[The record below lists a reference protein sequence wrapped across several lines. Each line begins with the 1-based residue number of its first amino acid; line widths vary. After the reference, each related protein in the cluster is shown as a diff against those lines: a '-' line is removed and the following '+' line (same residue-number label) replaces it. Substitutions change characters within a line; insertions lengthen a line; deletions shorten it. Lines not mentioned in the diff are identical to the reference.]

1 MSLLGSF
8 GATLTELVQGV
19 SPLVRMT
26 LDGWQNLA
34 TGYGTSR
41 DKTMSATFEQGC
53 PLNDMTLS
61 AMFSYD
67 DLAGKICDV
76 YPKEEM
82 RCGFTISG
90 YQPNEIADAQKYLNK
105 FELPQTM
112 TDARIWGN
120 VYGGSVIWPL
130 VDDGLPP
137 EEPLD
142 LAKIRSVMG
151 LRVIDRRWLIPETWY
166 YTGPK
171 AGYPELYRAVQPTQG
186 GALLIIGRI
195 HETRLV
201 KFPGARTEWQRKL
214 SLLMWDES
222 VLVKPYAALRSAGQ
236 IWQAIEN
243 LVSDANQGVFKIEHL
258 FDLVTADP
266 TQGDDAAAFASSPS
280 GKLLK
285 RIAFMDRTRSAG
297 RAIVLDKTLEE
308 FERVPTSFAGLPE
321 LSAGQWKR
329 VAAASDIPVSRLI
342 GEAPAGLNATG
353 DAETETFHA
362 KVNANR
368 TQIVEPRLRQ
378 LLRILFSAQ
387 DAPKLS
393 TAFVPGNNGKTKT
406 AQARQ
411 LKAKEDARTS
421 GQLFN
426 ATSPLT
432 QTAGAVPRLSAQA
445 AQYGMISAN
454 QPLDPSQTG
463 TAQGADPIEALVIG
477 WPDLGTP
484 SVAARGL
491 MTLQRAQ
498 AGVALIT
505 AQVLLP
511 EEVALSL
518 PDEDGWKIDKEAREN
533 ILEENAEELLSK
545 RAENT
550 LNPAEQDPAH
560 AAAMAKAAAGATG
573 EEDPKDKNVPAG

>member
-1 MSLLGSF
+1 MSLLGSL
-8 GATLTELVQGV
+8 GASLTELVQGV
-19 SPLVRMT
+19 TPLVRMT

-41 DKTMSATFEQGC
+41 DKTMSATFERGC
-53 PLNDMTLS
+53 VLDDMTLS
-61 AMFSYD
+61 ALYSYD
-67 DLAGKICDV
+67 DLAGKVCDV
-76 YPKEEM
+76 YPKEEW

-90 YQPNEIADAQKYLNK
+90 YQPDEIADAQKYLNK
-105 FELPQTM
+105 FEIPQTM

-120 VYGGSVIWPL
+120 VYGGSAIWPL

-142 LAKIRSVMG
+142 LARIRSVMG
-151 LRVIDRRWLIPETWY
+151 MRVIDRRWLIPETWY

-171 AGYPELYRAVQPTQG
+171 AGYPELYRVVQPTQG

-236 IWQAIEN
+236 VWQSIEN
-243 LVSDANQGVFKIEHL
+243 LVSDANQGVFKIQHL
-258 FDLVTADP
+258 FDLLTADP
-266 TQGDDAAAFASSPS
+266 TQGDDAASFAQSPS

-297 RAIVLDKTLEE
+297 RAIVIDKENEE
-308 FERVPTSFAGLPE
+308 FERVATSFAGLPE
-321 LSAGQWKR
+321 LSLGQWKR

-353 DAETETFHA
+353 DAETQTFHA
-362 KVNANR
+362 KVRANQ
-368 TQIVEPRLRQ
+368 TQIDEPRLRQ

-387 DAPKLS
+387 DAPKLTQVLDTS
-393 TAFVPGNNGKTKT
+393 PMSKNKSK
-406 AQARQ
+406 
-411 LKAKEDARTS
+411 LKAKEDAL
-421 GQLFN
+421 GPFPQ
-426 ATSPLT
+426 
-432 QTAGAVPRLSAQA
+432 LSAQA
-445 AQYGMISAN
+445 AQYGMVSAN
-454 QPLDPSQTG
+454 QPLDPSQS
-463 TAQGADPIEALVIG
+463 GAAVGNDPIEALVIG
-477 WPDLGTP
+477 WPDLYTP
-484 SVAARGL
+484 SAAERGT
-491 MTLQRAQ
+491 MMLQRAQ
-498 AGVALIT
+498 AGVALIG

-533 ILEENAEELLSK
+533 ILEENAEELLQK
-545 RAENT
+545 ATENK
-550 LNPAEQDPAH
+550 LNPQEHDPEH
-560 AAAMAKAAAGATG
+560 AAAMAAALNPK
-573 EEDPKDKNVPAG
+573 EEENTNGKDTKQGSDT